1 MRDIE
6 RYRQRDIER
15 YSQRGRML
23 LPHPKGDWVRY
34 SKYATLRQKLEAAER
49 GAESEA
55 ESGWEAKD
63 RITALEAEN
72 ARLKEVL
79 VEAREALA
87 WSYQVCDYPANG
99 QSTQDDAIRTID
111 AALASGGEK

>member
-1 MRDIE
+1 MSEIE

-34 SKYATLRQKLEAAER
+34 SKYAALRQKLEAAER

-72 ARLKEVL
+72 ARL
-79 VEAREALA
+79 LA
-87 WSYQVCDYPANG
+87 ELE
-99 QSTQDDAIRTID
+99 AIRK
-111 AALASGGEK
+111 AGA